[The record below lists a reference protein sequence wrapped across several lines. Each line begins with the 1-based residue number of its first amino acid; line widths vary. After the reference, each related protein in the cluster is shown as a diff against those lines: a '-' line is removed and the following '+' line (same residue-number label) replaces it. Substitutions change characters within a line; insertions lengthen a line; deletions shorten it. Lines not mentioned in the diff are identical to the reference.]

1 MAEHLTAEHT
11 PAPNPLSRWMRQPEI
26 YIRLPSQ
33 GYFSENNDYELS
45 IDNELG
51 IAAMTTSDDIL
62 LKSPEGL
69 LNGESMATVI
79 RSCAPGIKNVKK
91 LPAPD
96 VDAILLGIRLAT
108 YGDNM
113 EFEVQ
118 CPECQTQNTYNTS
131 LSYALENI
139 SLLESNYPIKLNN
152 ELTVFIRPFY
162 YEDSV
167 KEALQRYHEAQAL
180 TLLSEADLEDLEK
193 TKKYTESITKI
204 ADLMTELCASCVIK
218 VIDPNNNQIEA
229 TREDV
234 FEWVKNLSKKDAQ
247 KITDKVTEINNTG
260 VNKEAEIVCNNEE
273 CKHEWKAQIS
283 FDPSYFF
290 V

>member
-1 MAEHLTAEHT
+1 MAEQLTASHT
-11 PAPNPLSRWMRQPEI
+11 TAENPLSRWMRQPEI
-26 YIRLPSQ
+26 YIKLPSQ

-45 IDNELG
+45 VDNELG
-51 IAAMTTSDDIL
+51 IAPMTTSDDIL

-79 RSCAPGIKNVKK
+79 QSCAPGIKNVKK

-96 VDAILLGIRLAT
+96 IDAILIGIRLVT
-108 YGDNM
+108 YGDEM
-113 EFEVQ
+113 TFEVQ
-118 CPECQTQNTYNTS
+118 CPECQTTNNYSTS
-131 LSYALENI
+131 LRYALENI
-139 SLLESNYPIKLNN
+139 SLLEPSYPIKLNN

-180 TLLSEADLEDLEK
+180 TLLAEADLEDLEK

-204 ADLMTELCASCVIK
+204 ADLMTQLCASCVIK
-218 VIDPNNNQIEA
+218 IIDPNNNEIEA

-234 FEWVKNLSKKDAQ
+234 FQWVKNLSKQDAQ

-260 VNKEAEIVCNNEE
+260 VNKEVEIICNNEK
-273 CKHEWKAQIS
+273 CKHEWKSQIS

>member
-1 MAEHLTAEHT
+1 MAEQLIASHT
-11 PAPNPLSRWMRQPEI
+11 PAENPLSRWMRQPEI
-26 YIRLPSQ
+26 YIKLPSQ

-45 IDNELG
+45 VDNELG
-51 IAAMTTSDDIL
+51 IAPMTTSDDIL

-79 RSCAPGIKNVKK
+79 QSCAPGIKNVKK

-96 VDAILLGIRLAT
+96 IDAILIGIRLVT
-108 YGDNM
+108 YGDEM
-113 EFEVQ
+113 AFEVQ
-118 CPECQTQNTYNTS
+118 CPECQTTNNYSTS
-131 LSYALENI
+131 LRYALENI
-139 SLLESNYPIKLNN
+139 SLLEPNYPIKLNN
-152 ELTVFIRPFY
+152 KLTVFIRPFY

-204 ADLMTELCASCVIK
+204 ADLMTQLCASCVIK
-218 VIDPNNNQIEA
+218 IIDPNNNEIEA

-234 FEWVKNLSKKDAQ
+234 FQWVKNLSKQDAQ

-260 VNKEAEIVCNNEE
+260 VNKEVEIICNNEK
-273 CKHEWKAQIS
+273 CKHEWKSQIS

>member
-1 MAEHLTAEHT
+1 MAEQLTAPHT
-11 PAPNPLSRWMRQPEI
+11 PAPNPLSKWMRQPEI
-26 YIRLPSQ
+26 YIKLPSQ

-45 IDNELG
+45 VDNELG
-51 IAAMTTSDDIL
+51 IAPMTTSDDIL

-79 RSCAPGIKNVKK
+79 QSCAPGIKNVKK

-96 VDAILLGIRLAT
+96 IDAILIGIRLVT
-108 YGDNM
+108 YGDEM
-113 EFEVQ
+113 DFEVQ
-118 CPECQTQNTYNTS
+118 CPECQTTNNYSTS
-131 LSYALENI
+131 LRYALENI
-139 SLLESNYPIKLNN
+139 SLLEPSYPIKLNN

-180 TLLSEADLEDLEK
+180 TLLAEADLEDLEK

-204 ADLMTELCASCVIK
+204 SDLMTQLCASCVIK
-218 VIDPNNNQIEA
+218 VIDPNNNEIKA

-234 FEWVKNLSKKDAQ
+234 FQWVKNLSKQDAQ

-260 VNKEAEIVCNNEE
+260 VNKEVSITCTNEE
-273 CKHEWKAQIS
+273 CKHEWKSEIS

>member
-1 MAEHLTAEHT
+1 MAEQLTTEHT
-11 PAPNPLSRWMRQPEI
+11 PAPNPLSKWMRQPEI

-108 YGDNM
+108 YGDSM

-118 CPECQTQNTYNTS
+118 CPECQTENTYSTS

-218 VIDPNNNQIEA
+218 VIDPNNNQVEA
-229 TREDV
+229 TRADIL
-234 FEWVKNLSKKDAQ
+234 EWVKNLSKKDAQ

>member
-1 MAEHLTAEHT
+1 MAEQLTAEHT

-218 VIDPNNNQIEA
+218 IIDPNNNQIEA
-229 TREDV
+229 TRADV

-260 VNKEAEIVCNNEE
+260 VNKEVEIVCNNEE